1 MRNLQKLVSVIMP
14 TYNRVDYLPLAIDSV
29 LNQTYGNLELLII
42 DDGSTDATRELV
54 SSYNDDRIFYSYQD
68 NQGQSVAR
76 KSGLNNARG
85 EFICFLDSDD
95 LMKPCKLERQLQLME
110 ANPDYHVIYGENE
123 IIDEKGLVQTQA
135 RSLRR
140 YSGNIMKELLVFNF
154 IEFET
159 AMIRRI
165 CFDEMGGPNVNTRVA
180 DDYELF
186 LKFSTRY
193 KFLYI
198 PEIFAQ
204 YRVMA
209 SQISS
214 NKDKRFQSNFTILSN
229 FFKLY
234 PDLVDTHT
242 MNYTWCRFYTNRGR
256 YQASVGRLKQAF
268 SDYLTA
274 IKYKPLSKHPWRAL
288 LRLLLLRR

>member
-1 MRNLQKLVSVIMP
+1 MQNAQKLISVIMP

-29 LNQTYGNLELLII
+29 LNQTYRNLELLII
-42 DDGSTDATRELV
+42 DDGSTDATRELIN
-54 SSYNDDRIFYSYQD
+54 SYNDDRIFYSYQH

-85 EFICFLDSDD
+85 QFICFLDSDD
-95 LMKPCKLERQLQLME
+95 LMKPGKLERQLQLME

-123 IIDEKGLVQTQA
+123 IIDEKGQVQTQA
-135 RSLRR
+135 RSIRR
-140 YSGNIMKELLVFNF
+140 YSGNIMKELLAFNF

-159 AMIRRI
+159 AMIRRV

-193 KFLYI
+193 KFLYV

-234 PDLVDTHT
+234 PELVDSH
-242 MNYTWCRFYTNRGR
+242 MIDYTWCRFYTNRGR

-274 IKYKPLSKHPWRAL
+274 IKYKPSSKHPWRAL
-288 LRLLLLRR
+288 LKLLLLRR

>member
-1 MRNLQKLVSVIMP
+1 
-14 TYNRVDYLPLAIDSV
+14 
-29 LNQTYGNLELLII
+29 
-42 DDGSTDATRELV
+42 
-54 SSYNDDRIFYSYQD
+54 
-68 NQGQSVAR
+68 
-76 KSGLNNARG
+76 
-85 EFICFLDSDD
+85 
-95 LMKPCKLERQLQLME
+95 
-110 ANPDYHVIYGENE
+110 
-123 IIDEKGLVQTQA
+123 
-135 RSLRR
+135 
-140 YSGNIMKELLVFNF
+140 
-154 IEFET
+154 
-159 AMIRRI
+159 MIRRV
-165 CFDEMGGPNVNTRVA
+165 CFEEMGATNVNTRVA

-193 KFLYI
+193 KFLYV

-234 PDLVDTHT
+234 PELVDTHT
-242 MNYTWCRFYTNRGR
+242 IDYTWCRFFTNRGR

-274 IKYKPLSKHPWRAL
+274 IKYKPLSKHPWRAML
-288 LRLLLLRR
+288 KLVLLRR